1 MMRMTLQ
8 DWALLFLLSVL
19 WGGSFFF
26 AAVAVRDLPPLT
38 VVALRTG
45 IAALT
50 LIVVLKIRGEAWPF
64 AKGAVVA
71 FFVMGFLNNL
81 LPFSLLFWAQ
91 TMIPSG
97 LASILNATTPIFSI
111 IVAHFLLADERMAAN
126 KAIGILFG
134 FLGVVVLLGGDVLN
148 GASIAS
154 LGMLACLG
162 AALSY
167 GFAGVYGRRFK
178 AMDLHATQ
186 VAFGQLVA
194 TTLMMVPIIS
204 AVDRP
209 WALSPPSLPVV
220 ASVLALAIVSTALAY
235 VIFFR
240 ILASAG
246 AVNVALVTL
255 LVPVSAIMLGTL
267 ILGEQLA
274 LRHYAGMGL
283 IGIGLLA
290 IDGRIVD
297 RLSKNGEAGTRT

>member
-1 MMRMTLQ
+1 MRMTPQ
-8 DWALLFLLSVL
+8 DWARLFVLSVL

-26 AAVAVRDLPPLT
+26 VAVAVKELPPLT
-38 VVALRTG
+38 VVTLRTG

-50 LIVVLKIRGEAWPF
+50 LMVILRFRREPWPV
-64 AKGAVVA
+64 AKGTIAA
-71 FFVMGFLNNL
+71 FFIMGLLNNL
-81 LPFSLLFWAQ
+81 APFSLLFWAQ

-126 KAIGILFG
+126 KAVGILFG
-134 FLGVVVLLGGDVLN
+134 FLGVVVLLGGDLLT
-148 GASIAS
+148 GASLAS

-162 AALSY
+162 AALAY

-178 AMDLHATQ
+178 AMDLTATQ

-194 TTLMMVPIIS
+194 TTIMMVPIVS
-204 AVDRP
+204 VMDRP
-209 WALSPPSLPVV
+209 WNLPMPGLAVI

-235 VIFFR
+235 VLFFR

-255 LVPVSAIMLGTL
+255 LVPVSAILLGTV
-267 ILGEQLA
+267 ILQEELA
-274 LRHYAGMGL
+274 GRHYVGMSL
-283 IGIGLLA
+283 IAIGLLA
-290 IDGRIVD
+290 IDGRTID
-297 RLSKNGEAGTRT
+297 LLRGKGSGRP

>member
-1 MMRMTLQ
+1 MRMTLQ
-8 DWALLFLLSVL
+8 DWALLLLLSLL

-26 AAVAVRDLPPLT
+26 AAVAVRELPPLT

-50 LIVVLKIRGEAWPF
+50 LTLILRLRSEAWPF
-64 AKGAVVA
+64 SKGAVVA
-71 FFVMGFLNNL
+71 FLVMGFLNNM

-91 TMIPSG
+91 TRIPSG
-97 LASILNATTPIFSI
+97 LASIINATTPIFSI
-111 IVAHFLLADERMAAN
+111 IIAHFLLSDERMAAN

-134 FLGVVVLLGGDVLN
+134 FLGVVVLLAGGVLD
-148 GASIAS
+148 GAGIAS
-154 LGMLACLG
+154 VGMLACLG

-178 AMDLHATQ
+178 AMSLSATQ

-194 TTLMMVPIIS
+194 TTVMMVPIVS
-204 AVDRP
+204 AFDRP
-209 WALSPPSLPVV
+209 WALAMPSPPVI
-220 ASVLALAIVSTALAY
+220 ASVLALAIVSTAVAY

-255 LVPVSAIMLGTL
+255 LVPVSAILLGTL
-267 ILGEQLA
+267 ILKEQLA

-283 IGIGLLA
+283 ICIGLLA

-297 RLSKNGEAGTRT
+297 RLRRRSETGKPT